1 MGIGTKLWPTVGTV
15 VFLIGSVAVGEI
27 LKCYQCNE
35 ADQTCGGPQKPLGHI
50 GECPH
55 STMCSKT
62 VFTMSLLEGNQ
73 WIKTMRGCAQQL
85 STTHVF
91 VNKSWEE
98 KSVVEEPYE
107 EGCIEEKVNFRN
119 TVLLCHCRGHLCNA
133 SSSPA
138 LDGRMLPLI
147 LIGFIWYWS
156 YRKLHM

>member
-50 GECPH
+50 GEET
-55 STMCSKT
+55 SVS
-62 VFTMSLLEGNQ
+62 
-73 WIKTMRGCAQQL
+73 MRGCAQQL
-85 STTHVF
+85 STTNVF

-107 EGCIEEKVNFRN
+107 EGCFEEKVNFRN
-119 TVLLCHCRGHLCNA
+119 TVLLCHCRNDTCATHRAVPHLTAECC
-133 SSSPA
+133 
-138 LDGRMLPLI
+138 R
-147 LIGFIWYWS
+147 
-156 YRKLHM
+156 